1 MTTAKTYAAK
11 ITAQMNEQ
19 ITSSIA
25 QGIDVNVEL
34 YQMHLDMCIELEGIT
49 FETPAAKFFF
59 EEAVNRSIDRDLFY
73 AVFPK
78 HHTNANGVTTFS
90 K

>member
-1 MTTAKTYAAK
+1 MTIAKTYAAK

-25 QGIDVNVEL
+25 LGIDVNADL
-34 YQMHLDMCIELEGIT
+34 YQMHLEMCIELEGIT
-49 FETPAAKFFF
+49 FETQSARYFF
-59 EEAVNRSIDRDLFY
+59 EESVTRSIDRELYY

-78 HHTNANGVTTFS
+78 AHTSVNGVTTYS